1 MKGKASKTNRAST
14 RRPKRPED
22 DQEVWLHFLGT
33 DVMAE
38 YLDATSKISKA
49 EGRGDKEVSLPTK
62 FLAKWIPET
71 IRMEDREVVEAW
83 NLSCDAAGFPDKKI
97 PVPETPRD
105 PMVLNNSVDVGHALP
120 LIKRETDSEEEGPF

>member
-1 MKGKASKTNRAST
+1 MKSKTSKAHRAST
-14 RRPKRPED
+14 RQKGPADE
-22 DQEVWLHFLGT
+22 QEIWLHFLGT

-38 YLDATSKISKA
+38 YLDATGKIGKA

-83 NLSCDAAGFPDKKI
+83 NQSCDAAGFPDKKI
-97 PVPETPRD
+97 PVPEPPSD
-105 PMVLNNSVDVGHALP
+105 PMVLNESVSVGHALP
-120 LIKRETDSEEEGPF
+120 LKKGETDSEEDGPF